1 MEVSRYCEIC
11 KNSNCKKQQ
20 PDMDDLKPT
29 CYVEIEMVEYERDY
43 VHKELCTIDAHGE
56 VDDVVPCSWTCE
68 QEECDT
74 CVVTKVF
81 NEYAR
86 LTRQINKG

>member
-1 MEVSRYCEIC
+1 
-11 KNSNCKKQQ
+11 
-20 PDMDDLKPT
+20 MDDLKPA
-29 CYVEIEMVEYERDY
+29 CYVEIEMVEYEGDY
-43 VHKELCTIDAHGE
+43 VPKELCSIDAHSG
-56 VDDVVPCSWTCE
+56 VDDVVPCSGTCK

-86 LTRQINKG
+86 LTRQIKKG

>member
-1 MEVSRYCEIC
+1 MEVSKYCEMC

-20 PDMDDLKPT
+20 PDMVDMKPT
-29 CYVEIEMVEYERDY
+29 CYVAVEMVEYEGDY
-43 VHKELCTIDAHGE
+43 VPKELCSIDAHGG
-56 VDDVVPCSWTCE
+56 VDDVVPCSVTCE

-74 CVVTKVF
+74 CIVTKVF

-86 LTRQINKG
+86 LTNQI